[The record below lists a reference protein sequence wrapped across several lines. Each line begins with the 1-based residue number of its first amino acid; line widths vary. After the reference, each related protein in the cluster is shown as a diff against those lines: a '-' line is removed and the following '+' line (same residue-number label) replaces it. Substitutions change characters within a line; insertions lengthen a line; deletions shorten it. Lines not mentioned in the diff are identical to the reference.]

1 MDNASGITSASN
13 WKSRILVGEIGVA
26 DAAAWATSA
35 AARPTKPQGLQQILA
50 SAARANRV
58 IEELRGFGTR
68 EWSAN
73 GGGMLEEVYDELRSM
88 QRIAA
93 NLCDAALLAART
105 SARRRILLGTRVYL
119 CTIDS
124 TPRLM
129 ADMATALQVDL
140 QETPGAAGAAA
151 ARTHRRPPPGSAE
164 IEIGTVI
171 VDEARYA
178 PLLLF
183 CSIRRP
189 GVLEAGRR
197 EPGFYALNPKPK
209 P

>member
-1 MDNASGITSASN
+1 MDSASGIAGASN
-13 WKSRILVGEIGVA
+13 WKSRVLVGEIGVA

-35 AARPTKPQGLQQILA
+35 AERLTKPQVIAQILA
-50 SAARANRV
+50 STARANRV
-58 IEELRGFGTR
+58 IGELPSYGTR

-73 GGGMLEEVYDELRSM
+73 GVGMLEDIRDELRSM
-88 QRIAA
+88 QRIAT
-93 NLCDAALLAART
+93 NLCEAALQAART

-140 QETPGAAGAAA
+140 QEAPGAAGAAA
-151 ARTHRRPPPGSAE
+151 ARTHRRPPPGSVE

-183 CSIRRP
+183 HSIRRVQRSS
-189 GVLEAGRR
+189 GGRSS
-197 EPGFYALNPKPK
+197 
-209 P
+209 